1 MVVALRCLVHQAHIA
16 VQTCQLSR
24 GYPFPVR
31 RMGEDVG
38 DGSEVMEMDGREGA
52 CDAEVKQ
59 EWGGGWRRNWDRG
72 RGCEK
77 TFGRRRGTVV
87 DKRVKRRRGIGGGG
101 GTESHLSPAATALSN
116 AFVASALVP
125 SLDGGVVQGRGN
137 GRGGVRERGRVGESV
152 RVGMGRV
159 GSG

>member
-1 MVVALRCLVHQAHIA
+1 MVVAFRCLVHQAHVA

-38 DGSEVMEMDGREGA
+38 DGSKVMEMDGREGA
-52 CDAEVKQ
+52 CDAEVKE
-59 EWGGGWRRNWDRG
+59 EWGRG

-77 TFGRRRGTVV
+77 TFCRMRGTEV

-101 GTESHLSPAATALSN
+101 GTDPHLSPAATALSN

-125 SLDGGVVQGRGN
+125 SLDGGVVQRRGN
-137 GRGGVRERGRVGESV
+137 GRGGVRERGRVGKSV